1 MPSEEAQGV
10 YGYPK
15 RGHGHSYITAKE
27 EERSVT
33 VWKKYQDGP
42 VYLLGQDRGD
52 WRPDGDLG
60 LVLFLGCWY
69 CRRRNGYN
77 GYGSLKVGKSC
88 YVGTQCT
95 FTRRCPR
102 EGLGHQDSKLP
113 FLENNYEPVVPNAPP
128 AYEKLSAQQSPPPY
142 SP

>member
-1 MPSEEAQGV
+1 MPSEEAQSA
-10 YGYPK
+10 YGYPR

-27 EERSVT
+27 IVGIGVLT
-33 VWKKYQDGP
+33 VI
-42 VYLLGQDRGD
+42 
-52 WRPDGDLG
+52 LG

-69 CRRRNGYN
+69 CRRRNGY
-77 GYGSLKVGKSC
+77 GSLKGKSR
-88 YVGTQCT
+88 YVGIQHA
-95 FTRRCPR
+95 FTGGCPR

-128 AYEKLSAQQSPPPY
+128 AYEKLSTQQSPPPY

>member
-1 MPSEEAQGV
+1 MPSEEAQLV
-10 YGYPK
+10 YGHPR

-27 EERSVT
+27 IAGIGVLT
-33 VWKKYQDGP
+33 VI
-42 VYLLGQDRGD
+42 
-52 WRPDGDLG
+52 LG

-69 CRRRNGYN
+69 CRRRNGY
-77 GYGSLKVGKSC
+77 GSLKGKSR
-88 YVGTQCT
+88 YVGTQGT
-95 FTRRCPR
+95 FTGRGLR